1 MSSSARLGC
10 VFLKKSLMM
19 FVATQPAVHKQSDL
33 HTLISKILM
42 CKIVVEFYRY
52 LYFYIPENI
61 CTFHLQVKYS
71 DICNHANYCYIASI
85 NLHGWKIW
93 GSLRINSVAISD
105 TANNQL
111 FGACVCLW
119 VLCIFAAKVCC
130 FTPNTESGNWR
141 RFSE

>member
-1 MSSSARLGC
+1 
-10 VFLKKSLMM
+10 MM

-85 NLHGWKIW
+85 NLHG
-93 GSLRINSVAISD
+93 
-105 TANNQL
+105 
-111 FGACVCLW
+111 
-119 VLCIFAAKVCC
+119 
-130 FTPNTESGNWR
+130 
-141 RFSE
+141 